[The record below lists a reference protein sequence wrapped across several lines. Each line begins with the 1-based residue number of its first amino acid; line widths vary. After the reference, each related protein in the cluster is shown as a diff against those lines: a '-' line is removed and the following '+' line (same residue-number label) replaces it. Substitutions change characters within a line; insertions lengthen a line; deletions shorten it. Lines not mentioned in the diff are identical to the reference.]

1 MKKITK
7 ILAIGFCLVFVAG
20 AAFAQYLPESMIM
33 MRKAGCDFAS
43 WNMARIRA
51 MVDFNPASFNKKEV
65 VAAANVIAAIAN
77 SDMFSPYLYGPGTD
91 KDVGA
96 EKTKVK
102 PEFFQQQDK
111 VKKLVLTYTKE
122 ANKLQKVAHTGDAK
136 AISVQ
141 LGKVSNSCEACHAL
155 YKKP

>member
-1 MKKITK
+1 MRKITK
-7 ILAIGFCLVFVAG
+7 ILAIGVCLVFAAG
-20 AAFAQYLPESMIM
+20 AAFAQLRPETMIM

-51 MVDFNPASFNKKEV
+51 MVDFNPASFNKNEV

-77 SDMFSPYLYGPGTD
+77 SDMLSLYGPGTE

-96 EKTKVK
+96 QNTNVK

-111 VKKLVLTYTKE
+111 VKKLVLANSKE
-122 ANKLQKVAHTGDAK
+122 ANKLQKVARTGDVK

-141 LGKVSNSCEACHAL
+141 LGKVTNSCDACHAL
-155 YKKP
+155 YKKD